1 MLMTEIGLA
10 VLGGASIAAGAIFV
24 VASRDPQRNSVTRI
38 FYDLC
43 MLLPTFGWQSEISVL
58 MSGISFLVAGLA
70 LLIGLVN
77 LLI

>member
-1 MLMTEIGLA
+1 MTEIGLA
-10 VLGGASIAAGAIFV
+10 LLGGGAIAIGAILV
-24 VASRDPQRNSVTRI
+24 VASRDRQRNFVTRI

-43 MLLPTFGWQSEISVL
+43 MLLPTFGSQSEISVL

-70 LLIGLVN
+70 VLIGLVN